1 MNTFRELLSESKYKN
16 LDAIIKKMISKKMIS
31 VKDSKSLFNDVVDE
45 YLDMGDNPDEAST
58 QDVYEIADA
67 GGYGIVE
74 D

>member
-1 MNTFRELLSESKYKN
+1 
-16 LDAIIKKMISKKMIS
+16 MISKKMIS